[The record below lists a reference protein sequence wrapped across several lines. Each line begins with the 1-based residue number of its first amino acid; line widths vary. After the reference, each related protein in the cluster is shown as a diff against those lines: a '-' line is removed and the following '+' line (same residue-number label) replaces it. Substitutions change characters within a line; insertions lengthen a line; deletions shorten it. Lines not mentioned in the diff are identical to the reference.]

1 MNSKKRNG
9 SPIVGEKEKDK
20 RVQSPIQQQQNRAQ
34 SLFTITETVQEVSHS
49 NGTTP
54 RLLSQNT
61 EAASGCFTS
70 DHLPLFEKKTTT
82 PSLASQVSQIS
93 ISNEMEWKMM
103 AEGPMKNYIEV
114 AIEKIDGEDFR
125 GSIPETEGYT
135 KVYLKAL
142 KLDYKNYHGT
152 ATGFRGCPILT
163 FRLKSSINIDVT
175 FSGRETFTWNRKI
188 RTAQGTRTAAIDC
201 RIRGVRQTFD
211 NGRAYSQE
219 REDGFKWV
227 RIEGAE
233 YRVDEQVTRKWL
245 LKYGELINDFAEEK
259 MSYEPDSSD
268 DEDDEAYK
276 VPVHTGKYVVKMRI
290 DKPIPQILPIDGRR
304 IKIYYKGIKK
314 QCNNCF
320 EIGHLKR
327 DCRERRKEWAEYVSS
342 MMETTGFELDLFG
355 RWEVVVRDW
364 RNKNSTS
371 SPTRKNQ
378 QQQERRE
385 LINNIVG
392 TLEDQKK
399 ATSVAISEE
408 SGEKSNSGENNEA
421 EAVEDRAAEDKF
433 TLVERKEKRKNP
445 NKPAELSMEQIL
457 SAVAAGRLG
466 VGKPGRPRKLTAK
479 KTQPP
484 KKKNLPKASS
494 LAAKEKQSEN
504 DEEPSEN
511 K

>member
-1 MNSKKRNG
+1 
-9 SPIVGEKEKDK
+9 
-20 RVQSPIQQQQNRAQ
+20 
-34 SLFTITETVQEVSHS
+34 
-49 NGTTP
+49 
-54 RLLSQNT
+54 
-61 EAASGCFTS
+61 
-70 DHLPLFEKKTTT
+70 
-82 PSLASQVSQIS
+82 
-93 ISNEMEWKMM
+93 
-103 AEGPMKNYIEV
+103 
-114 AIEKIDGEDFR
+114 
-125 GSIPETEGYT
+125 
-135 KVYLKAL
+135 
-142 KLDYKNYHGT
+142 
-152 ATGFRGCPILT
+152 
-163 FRLKSSINIDVT
+163 
-175 FSGRETFTWNRKI
+175 
-188 RTAQGTRTAAIDC
+188 
-201 RIRGVRQTFD
+201 
-211 NGRAYSQE
+211 
-219 REDGFKWV
+219 
-227 RIEGAE
+227 
-233 YRVDEQVTRKWL
+233 
-245 LKYGELINDFAEEK
+245 
-259 MSYEPDSSD
+259 
-268 DEDDEAYK
+268 
-276 VPVHTGKYVVKMRI
+276 
-290 DKPIPQILPIDGRR
+290 
-304 IKIYYKGIKK
+304 
-314 QCNNCF
+314 
-320 EIGHLKR
+320 
-327 DCRERRKEWAEYVSS
+327 

-385 LINNIVG
+385 LIDNIVG

-421 EAVEDRAAEDKF
+421 EVVEDRAAEDKF